1 MQREDFRDKLNV
13 KYNYVDS
20 STKEIYSIS
29 YYRQQQK
36 IHLTRSELEF
46 KSNKS
51 RILISAKEKKQPQE
65 RCICFRHIFV
75 EMWVLFPVQIRSF
88 NFQTIFNHGIV
99 VNIIAIT
106 EDT

>member
-1 MQREDFRDKLNV
+1 MGRGTYQLINYTQREDFRDKLNV

-51 RILISAKEKKQPQE
+51 RILISAKEK
-65 RCICFRHIFV
+65 CICFRHIFV
-75 EMWVLFPVQIRSF
+75 EM
-88 NFQTIFNHGIV
+88 
-99 VNIIAIT
+99 
-106 EDT
+106 